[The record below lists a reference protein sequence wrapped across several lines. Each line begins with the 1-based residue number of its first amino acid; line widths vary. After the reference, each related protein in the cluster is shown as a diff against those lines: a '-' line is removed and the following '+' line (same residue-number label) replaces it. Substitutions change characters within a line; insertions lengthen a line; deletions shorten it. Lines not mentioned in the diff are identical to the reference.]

1 MRSRGFLAFTWLIK
15 GDLMLFRVLLLALLI
30 ICAFDLAYS
39 QVPDASGS
47 PGDTMGADK
56 GARSRHDKEMIGEP
70 QQEMLV
76 RREIETAEKEHREN
90 VDRAREAAQLSTE
103 IRDTFVTNKAL
114 GKTEI
119 KKLDRLEKI
128 TRKIRSEAGGSEDDA
143 TLENPPNEMTGALSR
158 LAETSDKLKKGVE
171 NTPRQVISASV
182 IEHANELLELI
193 RFVRSFT
200 R

>member
-1 MRSRGFLAFTWLIK
+1 LVNK
-15 GDLMLFRVLLLALLI
+15 GDLMLFRVFLLALLI
-30 ICAFDLAYS
+30 TCTFDLAYS
-39 QVPDASGS
+39 QIPDPSAS
-47 PGDTMGADK
+47 PNDTIGADK
-56 GARSRHDKEMIGEP
+56 GARSRRDKEMIGEP

-76 RREIETAEKEHREN
+76 RREIETAEKEYKEN

-103 IRDTFVTNKAL
+103 IRDSFLTNKAL
-114 GKTEI
+114 GKIEV

-143 TLENPPNEMTGALSR
+143 TLDDPPNEITAALSR

-182 IEHANELLELI
+182 IEHANEVLELI
-193 RFVRSFT
+193 RYVRSFT
-200 R
+200 H